1 MKTLSKAVAVA
12 SLLSAGVM
20 TAQVANAEVSY
31 NAAVVTDYV
40 WRGFTQTDNGLAI
53 QGGADYSDAS
63 GVYAGVWGSNV
74 DFGGDDSIEYD
85 LYAGYAM
92 ETNGL
97 GLDFG
102 FIAYS
107 YDDAGNVANE
117 IYAGV
122 SKEAVSA
129 KLSIDIEND
138 NNMYLEGGYSMALPE
153 DLGLDLHAGYSLPD
167 VGDNTLDLS
176 ATVGKSLEMVDL
188 AATITYVDSDLT
200 EDDVLFFLT
209 ASKEF

>member
-20 TAQVANAEVSY
+20 TAQVANAEVSF
-31 NAAVVTDYV
+31 NAAVVSDYV
-40 WRGFTQTDNGLAI
+40 WRGTTQTDKGFAI
-53 QGGADYSDAS
+53 QGGADYTDKS

-74 DFGGDDSIEYD
+74 DFGGDDNIEYD

-92 ETNGL
+92 EKNGL

-102 FIAYS
+102 FIAYN
-107 YDDAGNVANE
+107 YDDAGNTGNE

-122 SKEAVSA
+122 SKDAVSA

-138 NNMYLEGGYSMALPE
+138 NNMYLEGGYGKELSQGV
-153 DLGLDLHAGYSLPD
+153 GLDLHAGYALPD
-167 VGDNTLDLS
+167 EGDNTLDLAAS
-176 ATVGKSLEMVDL
+176 LSKEFNGIDFGATVSYID
-188 AATITYVDSDLT
+188 ADID
-200 EDDVLFFLT
+200 DDVLFFLS